1 MNKTNA
7 GQIVKTPEEFE
18 QYQDK
23 LLSDN
28 VFYESAC
35 NDCKTV
41 FEAQQGALDFVI
53 SKLS

>member
-1 MNKTNA
+1 MN
-7 GQIVKTPEEFE
+7 TPQEFE
-18 QYQDK
+18 EYQDK

-28 VFYESAC
+28 DFYESAC